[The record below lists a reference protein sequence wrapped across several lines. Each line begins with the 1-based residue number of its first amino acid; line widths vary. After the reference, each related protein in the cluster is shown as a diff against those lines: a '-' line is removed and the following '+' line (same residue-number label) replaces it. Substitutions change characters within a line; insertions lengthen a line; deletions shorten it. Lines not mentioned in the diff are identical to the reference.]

1 MENSLIITVD
11 GPAAAGKGTIANAL
25 GHAFDMVVLDTGLLY
40 RLVGLNC
47 HRVGID
53 PHDHASATAR
63 AQELATVIVDDPS
76 VLDHPDWRGREAGI
90 YASVYSAI
98 PGVRAALTEI
108 QRNFA
113 AHPPSARDGHHP
125 IGAIL
130 DGRDCGT
137 EIVPWAPLKFY
148 ITAHVDERA
157 HRRHRDLVARGE
169 DVAYTDVL
177 QDLIARD
184 HRDMTRATAPTRP
197 ADDAVMIDT
206 TGRSIDDILVE
217 VMDIA
222 QNRLDLSP
230 PTLEGEITKHPEERA

>member
-47 HRVGID
+47 HRAGID
-53 PHDHASATAR
+53 PHDHASATHR
-63 AQELATVIVDDPS
+63 AEELAIAIANDLS
-76 VLDHPDWRGREAGI
+76 ILEHPDLRGREAGI

-98 PGVRAALTEI
+98 PGVRTALIDI

-113 AHPPSARDGHHP
+113 AHPPLARDGHHP

-137 EIVPWAPLKFY
+137 VIVPWAPLKFY
-148 ITAHVDERA
+148 VTAHVDERA
-157 HRRHRDLVARGE
+157 HRRHRDLVAHG
-169 DVAYTDVL
+169 DQVSYADIL
-177 QDLIARD
+177 QDLTARD

-206 TGRSIDDILVE
+206 TGHSIDDILAE
-217 VMDIA
+217 VIAIA